1 MPDNSKFDVYTGK
14 FVPAIGVPVV
24 LITGEKVSDILYS
37 EYHIF
42 LQDQKNNVYYSRM
55 YTCPAF
61 NIHDILNFDI
71 DYMLNIALEAA
82 QGEII
87 NHIFNKFKD
96 SNTLYDF
103 DYDGVLKKSTPGSLM
118 QLYIENKFR
127 KEIENLRNNSLSK
140 ALRGY
145 LITVLPVLI
154 NIDFYSE
161 KTSDKWVI
169 F

>member
-1 MPDNSKFDVYTGK
+1 MFK
-14 FVPAIGVPVV
+14 
-24 LITGEKVSDILYS
+24 
-37 EYHIF
+37 
-42 LQDQKNNVYYSRM
+42 
-55 YTCPAF
+55 CPAF
-61 NIHDILNFDI
+61 FNKVEIINIDINYMMKIAFD
-71 DYMLNIALEAA
+71 AA

-87 NHIFNKFKD
+87 THIFNKFKD

-103 DYDGVLKKSTPGSLM
+103 NYDGELKKSTPGSLM

-161 KTSDKWVI
+161 KTSDK
-169 F
+169 

>member
-1 MPDNSKFDVYTGK
+1 MIIILGYFEHILVR
-14 FVPAIGVPVV
+14 GVPVV
-24 LITGEKVSDILYS
+24 LITGEKDSDILYS

-42 LQDQKNNVYYSRM
+42 LPDERKKGYYSLM
-55 YTCPAF
+55 FKCPAF
-61 NIHDILNFDI
+61 FNKVEIINIDINYMMKIAFD
-71 DYMLNIALEAA
+71 AA

-87 NHIFNKFKD
+87 THIFNKFKD

-103 DYDGVLKKSTPGSLM
+103 NYDGELKKSTPGSLM

-140 ALRGY
+140 ALRDY

-161 KTSDKWVI
+161 KTSDK
-169 F
+169 